1 MSLKLDLGP
10 DHSQFLVEL
19 PAGHHVTV
27 PATPGGLLILLRL
40 LREQKR
46 TEFNAD
52 LARHDAAWLKH
63 GAIGTAPSPTQAEL
77 THQLDH
83 CEERNGALVVVDH
96 YDSCPWCREAKR
108 KSARTPKE
116 ELSPAD
122 FD

>member
-1 MSLKLDLGP
+1 MSLTIDLGP
-10 DHSQFLVEL
+10 DHSQLLVEL

-27 PATPGGLLILLRL
+27 PATAGGLLILLRL

-46 TEFNAD
+46 ADFNEG
-52 LARHDAAWLKH
+52 LSRHDAAWH
-63 GAIGTAPSPTQAEL
+63 RFGAIGTAPSPTQAEL

-83 CEERNGALVVVDH
+83 CDAQLRVTMH
-96 YDSCPWCREAKR
+96 IDSCPWCQDAKR
-108 KSARTPKE
+108 QRARAPKE